1 MKKKQKIQQLV
12 LENKMTDGRIAAV
25 RDLIFGEDIK
35 KYNAE
40 FLDISQ
46 KIATLKTQTE
56 ENILNSV
63 TKLENKLID
72 LESSI
77 THKIDSLSDSIDKK
91 IANDNKEKET
101 RVKIGKALEKIALM
115 LQE

>member
-35 KYNAE
+35 KYNSE
-40 FLDISQ
+40 FSKIS
-46 KIATLKTQTE
+46 KEITTLKKQTE
-56 ENILNSV
+56 EKILDSV
-63 TKLENKLID
+63 KRLEDKLADLENL
-72 LESSI
+72 I
-77 THKIDSLSDSIDKK
+77 THKIDSISSDLDKK
-91 IANDNKEKET
+91 IADNNNKEV